1 MVPPGHEVTQLLRAW
16 SEGDEG
22 ALDRLMPVV
31 YDELYRLAR
40 HYMAVERPGH
50 TLQATALVNEAYL
63 RLAKSEPDFKG
74 RTHFF
79 AIAARVMRRIL
90 VDWARSRGAG
100 KRGGDVPMVELDQNA
115 AFEEGGAA
123 RGKSSEDL
131 IAIDDALTTLAKLDA
146 RKSGIVELRF
156 FGGLSTEEAAEF
168 LGISSKTVKRDWSL
182 AKAWLHGEL
191 KHHSAD
197 ARSRHLSGAAKTGRD
212 GT

>member
-156 FGGLSTEEAAEF
+156 FGGLSVKETAEVLKVSEETIRKDWNITKSW
-168 LGISSKTVKRDWSL
+168 LKR
-182 AKAWLHGEL
+182 EL
-191 KHHSAD
+191 
-197 ARSRHLSGAAKTGRD
+197 SRGQAYG
-212 GT
+212 G

>member
-1 MVPPGHEVTQLLRAW
+1 MVPLGHEVTQLLRAW

-22 ALDRLMPVV
+22 ALDRLMPLV

-40 HYMAVERPGH
+40 YYMAVERPGH

-100 KRGGDVPMVELDQNA
+100 KRGGDVPMVEFDQNA

-123 RGKSSEDL
+123 RGTSSEDL
-131 IAIDDALTTLAKLDA
+131 IAIDDALNALAKLDA
-146 RKSGIVELRF
+146 RKSEIVELRF
-156 FGGLSTEEAAEF
+156 FGGLSVKETAEVLKVSEETIRKDWNITKSW
-168 LGISSKTVKRDWSL
+168 LKR
-182 AKAWLHGEL
+182 EL
-191 KHHSAD
+191 
-197 ARSRHLSGAAKTGRD
+197 SRGQAYG
-212 GT
+212 G

>member
-22 ALDRLMPVV
+22 ALDRLMPMV

-40 HYMAVERPGH
+40 HYMAVERSGH

-156 FGGLSTEEAAEF
+156 FGGLSVKETAEVLKVSEETIRKDWNITKSW
-168 LGISSKTVKRDWSL
+168 LKR
-182 AKAWLHGEL
+182 EL
-191 KHHSAD
+191 
-197 ARSRHLSGAAKTGRD
+197 SRGQAYG
-212 GT
+212 G

>member
-123 RGKSSEDL
+123 RGKSTEDL

-156 FGGLSTEEAAEF
+156 FGGLSVKETAEVLKVSEETIRKDWNITKSW
-168 LGISSKTVKRDWSL
+168 LKR
-182 AKAWLHGEL
+182 EL
-191 KHHSAD
+191 
-197 ARSRHLSGAAKTGRD
+197 SRGQAYG
-212 GT
+212 G